1 MTLYGIAGKE
11 RVNQDLVIFTKHL
24 PFLVKQE
31 SAYSKWINEK
41 VEEFQS
47 IIEISFLHIFLSIVL
62 FHETVTFSLCSY
74 LFALSIL
81 ECVTLSHKIRL
92 ELLISFLKGRK
103 ETFCMKSNKS
113 VSLLLNFVLNQTFIS
128 FQFFHWLVP
137 ITDINFTSP
146 GNVWL

>member
-1 MTLYGIAGKE
+1 M
-11 RVNQDLVIFTKHL
+11 NQRKSWRISKHYRDLFST
-24 PFLVKQE
+24 
-31 SAYSKWINEK
+31 Y
-41 VEEFQS
+41 
-47 IIEISFLHIFLSIVL
+47 FLSIVL

-146 GNVWL
+146 GNVWLWWFDQSARLFLWYFIEAYSLFYSIQLPWH